1 MALEQL
7 AHQSLDRRGAA
18 PTLDPD
24 IQHGAVLTYGS
35 PEPVLHAADR
45 HHHLVNVAFVL
56 RIGAAPG
63 SAGRST
69 DQTWWPGIVPSRR
82 SDQGPGYQHFLH
94 HAQPERKWVIQPCSV
109 VDQVGEAL
117 ALERDRQIKM
127 GREGMDG
134 LVRALL

>member
-18 PTLDPD
+18 PTLNPD

-45 HHHLVNVAFVL
+45 HHHLVKVAFVL

-69 DQTWWPGIVPSRR
+69 DQTWWRGIVPSRR

-94 HAQPERKWVIQPCSV
+94 HAQPERKSANQDAARGHGRSCARP
-109 VDQVGEAL
+109 A
-117 ALERDRQIKM
+117 IKP
-127 GREGMDG
+127 
-134 LVRALL
+134 LLQHPDNTRCYAHAAS